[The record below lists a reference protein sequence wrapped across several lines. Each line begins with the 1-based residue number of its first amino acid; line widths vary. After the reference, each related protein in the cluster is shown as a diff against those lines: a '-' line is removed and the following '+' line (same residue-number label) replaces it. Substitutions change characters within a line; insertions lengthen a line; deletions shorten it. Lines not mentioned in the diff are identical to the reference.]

1 MERKKKERTK
11 SSLKNRGKS
20 IVLKKD
26 KESCDK
32 RNKKELKLKSDSKN
46 LFKSKQSKGKVMK
59 KIQKA
64 LPRTLTKKIA
74 KTRVTN
80 PDKKVPYRPSSVSIQ
95 KNLYVVLIM
104 MTLCLMP

>member
-20 IVLKKD
+20 IVLKKE

-64 LPRTLTKKIA
+64 LPRTLTKTIA
-74 KTRVTN
+74 ETRVTN